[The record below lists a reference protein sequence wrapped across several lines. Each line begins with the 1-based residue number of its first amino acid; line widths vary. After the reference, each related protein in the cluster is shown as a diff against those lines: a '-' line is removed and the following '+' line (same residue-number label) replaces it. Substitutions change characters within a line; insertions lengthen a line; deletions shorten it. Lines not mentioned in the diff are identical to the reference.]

1 MNPRASISTYNT
13 RLQLAHKRESDI
25 MSDFDFMGD
34 EFNPAIAAENN
45 SDGDFAPLPKGTYR
59 VRIVEADIEDMKSG
73 NGKSL
78 KLRMDVE
85 GPSHA
90 GRVVFER
97 ITLSHKTSEAAQQI
111 GRALFG
117 TLLLACGFDAKP
129 NKISDL
135 LGHVVDA
142 KLKIEK
148 SKDPKYDDKNRTV
161 DFAKASGAMAPAAG
175 GGGFND
181 DDIPF

>member
-1 MNPRASISTYNT
+1 
-13 RLQLAHKRESDI
+13 

-34 EFNPAIAAENN
+34 EFNPATAAAENTGG
-45 SDGDFAPLPKGTYR
+45 DDFAPLPKGTYR
-59 VRIVEADIEDMKSG
+59 VRIVEADIEDMKKG
-73 NGKSL
+73 GKQL

-97 ITLSHKTSEAAQQI
+97 IALLNPRSEMNQQI

-117 TLLLACGFDAKP
+117 ELCLACGLDSKP
-129 NKISDL
+129 NKMGDL

-142 KLKIEK
+142 KLKVEK
-148 SKDPKYDDKNRTV
+148 SNDPKYDDKNRTV
-161 DFAKASGAMAPAAG
+161 AFAKASGAMAPAAG